1 MFMSS
6 HPQLPAISDSG
17 LPDSTGLRMLAVHA
31 HPDDEASK
39 GAAMMAA
46 YVHAGAR
53 VMVATATDGAM
64 GDLNNPHY
72 GESVRVDRDITA
84 VRCIEMTG
92 DADILNIDRKSTRLN
107 SS

>member
-1 MFMSS
+1 MSS
-6 HPQLPAISDSG
+6 QPQSPTTTDSG
-17 LPDSTGLRMLAVHA
+17 LPDSTGLRLLAVHA

-39 GAAMMAA
+39 GAALMAA

-53 VMVATATDGAM
+53 VMVATATDGSA
-64 GDLNNPHY
+64 GDLINPTY

-84 VRCIEMTG
+84 VRYQEMA
-92 DADILNIDRKSTRLN
+92 DAADILNIDRKSTRLN